1 MTKRDTVHGGRA
13 MGHTLNGKPIWDC
26 DTLDLMSEF
35 EKESD
40 RRANGGLDQEQIQRL
55 GAIEAERK
63 SRGVFD
69 RR

>member
-1 MTKRDTVHGGRA
+1 
-13 MGHTLNGKPIWDC
+13 MGHTLNGGPIWDC
-26 DTLDLMSEF
+26 DTLVPMSEF

-55 GAIEAERK
+55 GAIEAEMR

-69 RR
+69 LR